1 MDNIANNLVIV
12 KEKIKVACAKSGRD
26 PAKVKLIAVSKN
38 FPIEQIQAAFMAG
51 QCYFGENRV
60 QELCAKIPEL
70 PAEIEWHLI
79 GTLQR
84 NKVKSILGK
93 TALIHSVDSL
103 ALAEEISKQ
112 AEKRKM
118 LINILLQV
126 NIAGEITKHGFAP
139 EKIIEQI
146 KEIGKLSGIK
156 IKGLMTIAPKTA
168 KSEDVRPFFRDLRI
182 IAQDIEHFN
191 IPGVEMKELS
201 MGMSDDFEVA
211 VEEGATLVRIGSRIF
226 GQRNYEGGSK
236 V

>member
-1 MDNIANNLVIV
+1 MDHIADNLVTVNERIRA
-12 KEKIKVACAKSGRD
+12 ACARSGRD
-26 PAKVKLIAVSKN
+26 PAQVKLIAVSKN
-38 FPIEQIQAAFMAG
+38 FPIEQIQIAFLAG
-51 QCYFGENRV
+51 QMYFGENRV
-60 QELCAKIPEL
+60 QELCTKKPEL

-84 NKVKSILGK
+84 NKVKNILGK

-112 AEKRKM
+112 AEKRK
-118 LINILLQV
+118 LLVNILLQV
-126 NIAGEITKHGFAP
+126 NIAGENTKHGFAP

-156 IKGLMTIAPKTA
+156 IKGLMTIAPITA
-168 KSEDVRPFFRDLRI
+168 KPEDVRPVFRELRI
-182 IAQDIEHFN
+182 IAQDIEHLN